1 MRHPSYLPL
10 VLAMIAAAPSF
21 SQKRWADAHE
31 YDLCSGVGRE
41 SDPAR
46 QIAILLEEEA
56 ALAPPLP
63 KPSATQVQ
71 TTKDAATRLL
81 AGAAEMGRAA
91 TATANTAR
99 EGAPPLPAEA
109 DTERVLALLREW
121 LAGKH
126 IRTATDIEDE
136 IRQIAE
142 SALAWANR
150 SP

>member
-1 MRHPSYLPL
+1 M
-10 VLAMIAAAPSF
+10 
-21 SQKRWADAHE
+21 
-31 YDLCSGVGRE
+31 
-41 SDPAR
+41 
-46 QIAILLEEEA
+46 
-56 ALAPPLP
+56 APPLP